1 MSCFVTQTVPKIFHS
16 HKSHKLRSWNP
27 QTYFTR
33 NISEAVNQISELLF
47 HCDLFLISLIIIFKI
62 YLLTYRDRVQL
73 RPVHTGGEKMNVSLW
88 LCCVKV
94 TPCQIH
100 LQAKNGKWLKAA
112 AWWNPPPAEWGTRK
126 WDFFMN
132 FVIGKSFRSTKWDVG
147 RKKGVVY
154 NPDTQDVRGLS
165 KSNVNKLLIYFLKK
179 VICYSSCYITFE
191 FLCIIAQLT
200 FSHNY

>member
-1 MSCFVTQTVPKIFHS
+1 M
-16 HKSHKLRSWNP
+16 
-27 QTYFTR
+27 YFTR

-47 HCDLFLISLIIIFKI
+47 HCDLFLISLIIIFKM

-73 RPVHTGGEKMNVSLW
+73 RPVHTGGKKMNVSLW

-126 WDFFMN
+126 WDFFYELCN
-132 FVIGKSFRSTKWDVG
+132 W
-147 RKKGVVY
+147 KKFQEHKVRRWQK
-154 NPDTQDVRGLS
+154 DRGLFIILTLRMWG
-165 KSNVNKLLIYFLKK
+165 VYQK
-179 VICYSSCYITFE
+179 VIWI
-191 FLCIIAQLT
+191 
-200 FSHNY
+200 NYWFTSWRK